1 MKRENR
7 LAELR
12 DLAAQ
17 TARLR
22 LEVVEQLGPLLLDLA
37 ARVAG
42 VIGAG
47 GKLLIAGNG
56 LA

>member
-42 VIGAG
+42 VIGRASCRERVS
-47 GKLLIAGNG
+47 LNV
-56 LA
+56 